1 MSLFNKPKRNIRR
14 RPFNDEDEDNE
25 NRMEVE
31 DAQPVKIKTKKKDKP
46 KQTRLSFGEELE
58 QGVYTH
64 THTLFSR
71 LLCDINQSLFA
82 FNKNIIICIEQGLQG
97 HVCQCDNR
105 NKDDALI
112 QLCFIYGDSRC
123 C

>member
-14 RPFNDEDEDNE
+14 RPFDDEDEDNE

-31 DAQPVKIKTKKKDKP
+31 DAQPVKVKTKKDKP

-64 THTLFSR
+64 
-71 LLCDINQSLFA
+71 IFA
-82 FNKNIIICIEQGLQG
+82 YVIC
-97 HVCQCDNR
+97 VCN
-105 NKDDALI
+105 
-112 QLCFIYGDSRC
+112 
-123 C
+123 

>member
-25 NRMEVE
+25 NRMEAE
-31 DAQPVKIKTKKKDKP
+31 DAQPIKIKTKKKDKP

-64 THTLFSR
+64 RLAHTMCAIVVLLNNPFSR
-71 LLCDINQSLFA
+71 ILLKF
-82 FNKNIIICIEQGLQG
+82 
-97 HVCQCDNR
+97 
-105 NKDDALI
+105 ALI
-112 QLCFIYGDSRC
+112 KINIGYARRISLHAEVSSYT
-123 C
+123 

>member
-58 QGVYTH
+58 QGMHICRYTCACYAHMLSVIIRVY
-64 THTLFSR
+64 
-71 LLCDINQSLFA
+71 D
-82 FNKNIIICIEQGLQG
+82 
-97 HVCQCDNR
+97 
-105 NKDDALI
+105 
-112 QLCFIYGDSRC
+112 
-123 C
+123 